1 MPPSDPQPR
10 LIFLSGDL
18 VFASRVRGACEEAGY
33 DFHFGA
39 NLPPPADPQAAQ
51 AVPFVVLDL
60 ATRSG
65 LTEKLVADARVHYPN
80 ARLIAYA
87 PHVHKGKLQAA
98 SEAGFDEV
106 LTRGQF
112 DRWLTQPTR
121 WKTS

>member
-1 MPPSDPQPR
+1 MSPSAPQPR

-39 NLPPPADPQAAQ
+39 NLPAPADPEAAQ

-65 LTEKLVADARVHYPN
+65 LTQTLVAEARKNYPQ

-98 SEAGFDEV
+98 AEAGFDEV

-112 DRWLTQPTR
+112 DRWLTQPTL
-121 WKTS
+121 WKAG